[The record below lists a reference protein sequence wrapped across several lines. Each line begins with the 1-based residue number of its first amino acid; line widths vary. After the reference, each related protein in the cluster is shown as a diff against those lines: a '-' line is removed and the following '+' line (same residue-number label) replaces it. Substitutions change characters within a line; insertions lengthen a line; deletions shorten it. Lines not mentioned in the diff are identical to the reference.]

1 MRRLLSILGLAV
13 VARCA
18 HEGQAA
24 TRGAEVT
31 TTVYVG
37 RHFEVRDHDQPVKYV
52 FNGDTRA
59 ARITG
64 SLSSNLRLQRWR
76 LHAGW
81 NSVSLA
87 VTATNLQGQLRQ
99 FASGPEPLV
108 QGLYRWQPATRDY
121 AAVVAGQTLPAGSIL
136 WLRARAG
143 GVVTVAGSYLEP
155 AAPVLESG
163 GGFIATA
170 GLQRWTPTLPAGAL
184 AWKYDAG
191 SGQWRAALG
200 SELAEV
206 GDLPPTL
213 APGEVLFVHT
223 AAAVELVPP
232 APAQSILY
240 YHSDHLGSPA
250 VVTDAN
256 GAQVRESTYYP
267 FGALRHDERAPEV
280 EPCYGFA
287 QKETDP
293 ESGLAD
299 FGHRLLHPT
308 LGRWLNPDPKGES
321 GGGANPYAY
330 VNQNPLKFEDPD
342 GAEITV
348 TKKIDASTKTV
359 TYHIHLKAAFIDSQQ
374 NKFSPQERA
383 RFIHLLKCQ
392 IAASYSG
399 SAKDV
404 QRVVKKREEWN
415 FQWATTIDMR
425 EVDRWSEIR
434 KDEHAFQIVGQLRE
448 HRRGETMNGGMLISL
463 QRDIYNPPAGKRTA
477 EETGAHEF
485 GHAAGLGHDNRKP
498 NLMMEGNIR
507 PFDTGKISLYQI
519 QGIYDASINRRLNQR
534 EPDRVALDKA
544 AERNP

>member
-18 HEGQAA
+18 YEGQAA

-52 FNGDTRA
+52 FNGDTRVA
-59 ARITG
+59 HITG

-76 LHAGW
+76 LQAGW

-87 VTATNLQGQLRQ
+87 VTATNLQAQLRQ
-99 FASGPEPLV
+99 FASGLEPLV

-121 AAVVAGQTLPAGSIL
+121 AAVVAGQTIPAGSIL
-136 WLRARAG
+136 WLQARAG
-143 GVVTVAGSYLEP
+143 GVVTVAGSYSEP
-155 AAPVLESG
+155 VAPVLESG
-163 GGFIATA
+163 GGFIAA
-170 GLQRWTPTLPAGAL
+170 PGLQRWTPTLPAGAG

-200 SELAEV
+200 PDLAEV

-213 APGEVLFVHT
+213 APGEALFVHS
-223 AAAVELVPP
+223 AAAMELVPP

-240 YHSDHLGSPA
+240 YHSDHHGSPA

-287 QKETDP
+287 QKEADP

-321 GGGANPYAY
+321 GGGMNPYAY

-348 TKKIDASTKTV
+348 TRKIDARTKTV
-359 TYHIHLKAAFIDSQQ
+359 TYQIHLKAAFIDSQQ

-383 RFIHLLKCQ
+383 RFVHLLKCQ
-392 IAASYSG
+392 IAKSYSG

-404 QRVVKKREEWN
+404 QRIGKKPEKWN
-415 FQWATTIDMR
+415 FQWATTMDIR
-425 EVDRWSEIR
+425 EVNHWSEIR
-434 KDEHAFQIVGQLRE
+434 PDEHAFRIVEKLKDI
-448 HRRGETMNGGMLISL
+448 RRGDTTSGGMLISL
-463 QRDIYNPPAGKRTA
+463 QADIFNPPAGKRTA

-485 GHAAGLGHDNRKP
+485 GHAAGLGHDNRTD
-498 NLMMEGNIR
+498 NLMMEGNKR
-507 PFDTGKISLYQI
+507 PVGKDEISLYQI
-519 QGIYDASINRRLNQR
+519 QSIYDASSNKRLNQR
-534 EPDRVALDKA
+534 EQARIDLDKA